1 MRYIASIWLNATDS
15 SPPDLSPEDLG
26 WLLEDGYYQLKW
38 FDGEA
43 APKAIDIMCE
53 DQDPNIDD
61 DEGEDFGSGADVI
74 TDDGVKIRKN

>member
-1 MRYIASIWLNATDS
+1 MRYIASIWLNATYS

-43 APKAIDIMCE
+43 APKAIAIDIMCE

-74 TDDGVKIRKN
+74 TDDG